1 MPHLTDK
8 GRNEI
13 LHSAHAALDRAR
25 RRLDAKLSS
34 LEQLQA
40 EIADDRALIS
50 TLEAAFDLIGIEQ
63 E

>member
-13 LHSAHAALDRAR
+13 LHSARIVLDRAR